1 MSGIRGW
8 WEEDRSKTQRYYNV
22 VLHREGEAPEQCP
35 PYICQEIIRQHLESP
50 SMLVILPLQDWLSVN
65 LDVRVPDPSVERINV
80 PSDPRNYWRYRM
92 HLTLESLLRQDKLN
106 ETVRSL
112 IGDSAR
118 R

>member
-1 MSGIRGW
+1 MSSVYLSGDYQAAFGISVDVG
-8 WEEDRSKTQRYYNV
+8 
-22 VLHREGEAPEQCP
+22 L
-35 PYICQEIIRQHLESP
+35 
-50 SMLVILPLQDWLSVN
+50 LPLQDWLSVN

-106 ETVRSL
+106 ETVRLL
-112 IGDSAR
+112 IGDSLR